1 MKAKSIRSVY
11 FIVILLSVFVIV
23 FSSVVF
29 IKTAKEDHNTLDNL
43 ITFVVT
49 ILSVVIA
56 LLAYH
61 ISVKTYVSIDAVNA
75 ISRMDGNVMEN
86 ENYRTSLL
94 SVMRRFNS
102 KSKEE
107 ICDSLLGY
115 LEEQFDEDCINSGAR
130 LADSVQRMIDII
142 VLFSFVIERKRAK
155 GPASAEIRRIEALI
169 ETIEERV
176 DDFEQLSEGSC
187 ILLRESVKLLKAVY
201 EHQCYEAGYHP
212 SDGSVTLMDVRGVML
227 KNAISRTIYF
237 NYMGLFFMSKSMN
250 TISKCIAGDA
260 ADVFSIDVAPK
271 LLNLPSSPNRSLAVI
286 YLEEALR
293 NFTNAVEPIRD
304 ELMWNAFIQYNKA
317 RAEYLLSMLGA
328 GSYDWECTL
337 KTAIDYRS
345 KLVAVLDDILGL
357 DEKTYFQRAF
367 ADQLKMARL
376 MWVRLGMAS
385 GRTDVLHEDLPET
398 GIDEF
403 HRLKKIR
410 EDIDR
415 HTGRRS

>member
-1 MKAKSIRSVY
+1 MKAQSIRSVY
-11 FIVILLSVFVIV
+11 FIVILLSVFVVV

-29 IKTAKEDHNTLDNL
+29 LKTAKEDHNTLNNL

-86 ENYRTSLL
+86 EHYRTSLL
-94 SVMRRFNS
+94 SMMRRFNS
-102 KSKEE
+102 KSKDET
-107 ICDSLLGY
+107 CDSLLDY
-115 LEEQFDEDCINSGAR
+115 LEEQFDEDCINSGAK
-130 LADSVQRMIDII
+130 LADSIQKMIDII
-142 VLFSFVIERKRAK
+142 ILFSLVIERKRAK
-155 GPASAEIRRIEALI
+155 GPASAEIRRIETLI

-212 SDGSVTLMDVRGVML
+212 ADSSTMLIDVRGVML

-237 NYMGLFFMSKSMN
+237 NYMGLFFMSKSMK
-250 TISKCIAGDA
+250 TINRCIAGKA
-260 ADVFSIDVAPK
+260 ADAFSIDAGG
-271 LLNLPSSPNRSLAVI
+271 LLMDMPCSSDKGLAVV

-293 NFTNAVEPIRD
+293 NFTNAAEHISD
-304 ELMWNAFIQYNKA
+304 ELMWNSFIQYNKA
-317 RAEYLLSMLGA
+317 RAEYLLTMLGA
-328 GSYDWECTL
+328 ACYDWESTL

-345 KLVAVLDDILGL
+345 KLVAVLDDVLGKE
-357 DEKTYFQRAF
+357 EKTYFQRAF
-367 ADQLKMARL
+367 ADQLKMAQL

-385 GRTDVLHEDLPET
+385 GKISAYDEDLPET

-415 HTGRRS
+415 HMERCL